1 TAAAVLPAILLVV
14 SLVRKR
20 YQSLAAIVAGQPLM
34 YGVLLA
40 MFLVALRFRDRA
52 RAWLDRRFFRT
63 DYDARAVLVSLGG
76 RVPFETD
83 PNELTAL
90 VLDEIDR
97 SLKPSMAAVLVSGLE
112 PGSLVPVAVMRGSAD
127 TLSDG
132 GGIASMLKWSDEPLE
147 LYLDDTRSPA
157 RRLPQD
163 EIAWLEGTGAVL
175 FVPPYSKTR
184 T

>member
-97 SLKPSMAAVLVSGLE
+97 SLKPSMAAVLGWGPR
-112 PGSLVPVAVMRGSAD
+112 PGSWRPAAG
-127 TLSDG
+127 LS
-132 GGIASMLKWSDEPLE
+132 
-147 LYLDDTRSPA
+147 
-157 RRLPQD
+157 
-163 EIAWLEGTGAVL
+163 GT
-175 FVPPYSKTR
+175 SES
-184 T
+184 